1 MKYYYQFPF
10 GQPLQKVAQKDR
22 TPKKAFVLGVYAS
35 AVHARWID
43 ADGKQKASALAVAS
57 EPEIFWH
64 GENAEEI
71 ISAIPIP
78 AEAGKL
84 VFPGN
89 KNMNGPSGKALDEL
103 FLAPLGLDRSNTWL
117 CDLLPYSRVNP
128 SQRKAIDNKYEPIRE
143 KFNLPKA
150 SIPDFDKDEL
160 RSEKRRDEI
169 LTELKDSEAKTL
181 ILLGDLPIK
190 HFVNHYDKRFS
201 KLADFG
207 TDSESYGTSRRISI
221 DGKEYDVIALCHP
234 RQAARLGSSSMK
246 WGELHDGWV
255 KTTLKKIGQ

>member
-1 MKYYYQFPF
+1 MRTDYQFPF

-43 ADGKQKASALAVAS
+43 ADGKQKVSALAVAS
-57 EPEIFWH
+57 EPEIFWD

-84 VFPGN
+84 VVTGN

-128 SQRKAIDNKYEPIRE
+128 SQRKAIDGKYEKVRE
-143 KFNLPKA
+143 KYGLNEA
-150 SIPDFDKDEL
+150 TIPDFDK
-160 RSEKRRDEI
+160 
-169 LTELKDSEAKTL
+169 TELKSETRREEILAELNESRADTL

-190 HFVNHYDKRFS
+190 HFLHHFDKRYS
-201 KLADFG
+201 RLADFG
-207 TDSESYGTSRRISI
+207 AEKESYGKPRKIII
-221 DGKEYDVIALCHP
+221 DDKEYDVIALCHP
-234 RQAARLGSSSMK
+234 RQAARLGHSIK
-246 WGELHDGWV
+246 TWGKLLDGWV
-255 KTTLKKIGQ
+255 KKS